1 MPRDNKLKHSQ
12 MRARIAAAAARIMAE
27 DGVEDFA
34 TAKRKAARQLG
45 AFDTRALPTNE
56 EIESELLA
64 YLALYQGEESRTRL
78 RELRTV
84 ALGVMRG
91 LASFNPYLT
100 GPVLKGTASRYAD
113 IDLQLFTDDRKGL
126 ELFLLNRNVPY
137 ELSESRRYCGDEPR
151 EIQVLRL
158 EWDGIPLSVAV
169 HAANDERS
177 ALKASPGG
185 RPIERAGINAVSAL
199 VTDDGSPDQR
209 RDAS

>member
-1 MPRDNKLKHSQ
+1 MARESKQKYSN

-45 AFDTRALPTNE
+45 AFDTQSLPTNE
-56 EIESELLA
+56 EVESELLA
-64 YLALYQGEESRTRL
+64 YLALYQGEESRSRL
-78 RELRTV
+78 HELRV
-84 ALGVMRG
+84 IALAVMRG

-100 GPVLKGTASRYAD
+100 GPVLRGTASRYAD

-137 ELSESRRYCGDEPR
+137 ELSECRRYCGDEPR
-151 EIQVLRL
+151 EVQVLRL
-158 EWDGIPLSVAV
+158 EWDGIPLSLAV
-169 HAANDERS
+169 HAAKDERS

-185 RPIERAGINAVSAL
+185 RTIERAGINAVSAL
-199 VTDDGSPDQR
+199 VASDGPTTR
-209 RDAS
+209 